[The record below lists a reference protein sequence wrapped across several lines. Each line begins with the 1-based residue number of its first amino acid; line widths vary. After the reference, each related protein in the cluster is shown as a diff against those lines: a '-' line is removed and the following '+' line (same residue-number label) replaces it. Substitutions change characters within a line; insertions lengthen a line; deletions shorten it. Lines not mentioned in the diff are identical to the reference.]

1 MEEPLEDELEDEP
14 IDEVAKDEL
23 MFEEPVE
30 VEDSEEE
37 PMEYDVQEGAGN
49 PDDGDGS
56 VDSNSD
62 GGYDGGDDGG
72 DGDDRNNDGGDSGD
86 GKDGGNGGDGGD
98 DYHARLLAK
107 GWSVEIHFDL
117 HGDAYYHP
125 KLLSLVHRYDTRC
138 TI

>member
-62 GGYDGGDDGG
+62 GGYG
-72 DGDDRNNDGGDSGD
+72 GD